1 MNRRTTA
8 HLSGRLMARLHL
20 ACMFPNMV
28 LTQACGGEARRAA
41 FFFIRQALSNCCRSP
56 MQRCDFPLRTANH
69 ERPMQAHY
77 FFSGGASAAPKAP
90 TAFRLAPKKP
100 TESP

>member
-8 HLSGRLMARLHL
+8 HSNGRLMARLHL

-28 LTQACGGEARRAA
+28 LTQTCGGKIRRS
-41 FFFIRQALSNCCRSP
+41 FLFIRQALSNCCNRP
-56 MQRCDFPLRTANH
+56 VQRCDLPLRTANH

-77 FFSGGASAAPKAP
+77 FFSEGASAAPKAP

-100 TESP
+100 